1 MKGREWKY
9 KLNLAQLLRFRATFY
24 ILFILFTEV
33 KITRQEKST
42 FRKNGAWKSR
52 N

>member
-24 ILFILFTEV
+24 IFFYFIYG
-33 KITRQEKST
+33 S
-42 FRKNGAWKSR
+42 KNYATGEIHI
-52 N
+52 